1 MLAKNQMQNV
11 SVVIVTN
18 FDTFPTYNRRD
29 RLADVYER
37 AIIQA
42 VKPTQPPPALETA
55 VTAAI
60 NSPWP
65 LFPNSKSISFPSIG
79 HASGEYPT
87 TYAAEDAVKN
97 CWQAERT
104 HRPYGNEINHIVFVV
119 PPKGPLNRRNELLK
133 AYKTSWKYVTFPS
146 CVKPSF

>member
-1 MLAKNQMQNV
+1 VLAKNQMQNV

-37 AIIQA
+37 AIMQA
-42 VKPTQPPPALETA
+42 VNPTQPPPALATA

-65 LFPNSKSISFPSIG
+65 LFPILRVYLFL
-79 HASGEYPT
+79 
-87 TYAAEDAVKN
+87 
-97 CWQAERT
+97 Q
-104 HRPYGNEINHIVFVV
+104 
-119 PPKGPLNRRNELLK
+119 
-133 AYKTSWKYVTFPS
+133 
-146 CVKPSF
+146 